1 MGEINRFT
9 AMDIAQYMAKST
21 LEQIREQCLDLVRIN
36 IFKEA
41 AEPES
46 RVSNGF
52 EPSFGTMVRFHGEP
66 EDGVR
71 TFRFASMLLQHVASN
86 LVLEVQRQQILR
98 KMKTA
103 RRRSSYT
110 QNLDHLQLPRGSVLS
125 SPAVG

>member
-1 MGEINRFT
+1 MGI
-9 AMDIAQYMAKST
+9 Q
-21 LEQIREQCLDLVRIN
+21 EQCLDLVRIN

-46 RVSNGF
+46 RNSNGF

-110 QNLDHLQLPRGSVLS
+110 QNLDHLQLSAPRGHS
-125 SPAVG
+125 SLARVRSPTVKPTLGV

>member
-1 MGEINRFT
+1 
-9 AMDIAQYMAKST
+9 MAKST
-21 LEQIREQCLDLVRIN
+21 LEQIQEQCLDLVRIN

-46 RVSNGF
+46 RSSNGF
-52 EPSFGTMVRFHGEP
+52 EPPFGVRFHSEP
-66 EDGVR
+66 DGGVR
-71 TFRFASMLLQHVASN
+71 TFRFASLLLRHVASN

-110 QNLDHLQLPRGSVLS
+110 QNLDHLQLSAPRGHS
-125 SPAVG
+125 SLARVRSPTVKPT